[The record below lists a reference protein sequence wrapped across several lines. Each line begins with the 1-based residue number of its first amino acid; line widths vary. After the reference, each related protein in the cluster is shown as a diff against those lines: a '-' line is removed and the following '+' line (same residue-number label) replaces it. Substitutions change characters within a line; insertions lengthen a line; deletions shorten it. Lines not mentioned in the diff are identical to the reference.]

1 MICFVGTMKKIQ
13 IQSVKFP
20 RDLSRIYCIDPIICV
35 CKIHHPS
42 SVHNAMKM
50 AAARP
55 QSVFTADVYLSDNQ
69 AAHLRLLSAQDV
81 RVAGWTT
88 VGDGV
93 GRKNRSGTY
102 VINDCVIT
110 TEVRLCLCCLRL
122 T

>member
-13 IQSVKFP
+13 IQSVKFS

-69 AAHLRLLSAQDV
+69 AAHLRLLLLRMFVLQ
-81 RVAGWTT
+81 
-88 VGDGV
+88 V
-93 GRKNRSGTY
+93 GRQWVMGHEGRTGQEHMLFM
-102 VINDCVIT
+102 II
-110 TEVRLCLCCLRL
+110 
-122 T
+122 